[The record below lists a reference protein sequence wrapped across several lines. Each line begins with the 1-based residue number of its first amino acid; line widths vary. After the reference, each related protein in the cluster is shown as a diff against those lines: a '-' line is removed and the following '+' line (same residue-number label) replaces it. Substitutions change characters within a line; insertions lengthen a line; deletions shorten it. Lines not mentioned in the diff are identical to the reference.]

1 MDVKAILRKVR
12 LIPRKGRLTLDLI
25 RGKNVNEAVSI
36 LNNTTNK
43 AARII
48 KKVLLSAIANAEN
61 NNELKREKLYVKE
74 AYINEGPTL
83 KRMKPRAQGRA
94 DIINKRTSHVTII
107 VSERI

>member
-12 LIPRKGRLTLDLI
+12 LIPRKARLTINLI
-25 RGKNVNEAVSI
+25 KDKQVDEAVSI

-43 AARII
+43 SSRII

-74 AYINEGPTL
+74 AYVNEGPTM
-83 KRMKPRAQGRA
+83 KRMKAGSKGSAR
-94 DIINKRTSHVTII
+94 ILKKRTSHVTIV
-107 VSERI
+107 VSERN